1 MIRLFWCRGSDEEI
15 WNEIMKEANE
25 ELTRKKSFRKAQ
37 NRKST
42 EKDANSNGISSRA
55 TDTTAKEAKKKNEA
69 QAASLYQCD
78 EPEIDPNGRSNVRP
92 AGKANRGKALLF
104 CALTFSPPPKPCS
117 LGRQGPPQRSQETT
131 FAHCEKHLEIGSLF
145 ALSTETA
152 CKKTFVQDF
161 EVPSNEA

>member
-1 MIRLFWCRGSDEEI
+1 MVSVLG
-15 WNEIMKEANE
+15 
-25 ELTRKKSFRKAQ
+25 LQTPLQRKP
-37 NRKST
+37 
-42 EKDANSNGISSRA
+42 
-55 TDTTAKEAKKKNEA
+55 KKTEA

-78 EPEIDPNGRSNVRP
+78 EPEMDPNGRSNVRP